1 MVMSRE
7 VAGTRRYPVQLAKCP
22 LVPEANKQAKVEKDG
37 RGLDPHMKLRHDGF
51 WSEMY
56 ACFGGRSYAQFA
68 SPPCLLLSTPNS
80 LLNIL
85 LCLQIPKS
93 TQTKAHLL
101 LHPSDDISPPCRHT
115 TNLCFVLGKS
125 KIQNLRGR
133 SPSPERRNASLTR
146 SKSTM
151 PQYKPL
157 ALIPRQGIRSSTHI
171 CRIII
176 FRIL

>member
-1 MVMSRE
+1 MDFGLRCMHALE
-7 VAGTRRYPVQLAKCP
+7 VEAMLSSP
-22 LVPEANKQAKVEKDG
+22 L
-37 RGLDPHMKLRHDGF
+37 F
-51 WSEMY
+51 S
-56 ACFGGRSYAQFA
+56 
-68 SPPCLLLSTPNS
+68 SPSLLPAYFYQPQIS

-157 ALIPRQGIRSSTHI
+157 ALIPRQRIRSSTHI